1 MKKIIMYAIKNII
14 YNLLI
19 LVLLFKFNIL
29 YFRKRVV
36 DFDSRLTTL
45 YI

>member
-1 MKKIIMYAIKNII
+1 MEKKIMYASKNII

-19 LVLLFKFNIL
+19 LVSLFKFNIL

-36 DFDSRLTTL
+36 NFDLHLTTL